1 MENLFSSLEAKLQA
15 IRDMIASDLDVNLL
29 ASDSLFKDDLLDF
42 DSDNNRHYIDF
53 VPIEE

>member
-29 ASDSLFKDDLLDF
+29 ASDSLFMDDLLDF